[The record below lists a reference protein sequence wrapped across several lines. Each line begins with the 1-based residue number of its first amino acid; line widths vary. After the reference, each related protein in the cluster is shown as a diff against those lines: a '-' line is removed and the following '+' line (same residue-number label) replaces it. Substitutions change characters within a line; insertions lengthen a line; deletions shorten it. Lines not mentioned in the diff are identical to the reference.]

1 MNAPEPINSSENFDR
16 ILRDLENG
24 PAVIYDV
31 RCEIITAM
39 EKIVGHPM
47 NHDIANPIFREAFVD
62 LREIKPDTDMNN
74 LQMLQRNLSWV
85 VRIWKA
91 RAELSRI
98 AYDLGGPFDF
108 AVMQAEQYLAELFIN
123 LNAKSHYDN

>member
-1 MNAPEPINSSENFDR
+1 
-16 ILRDLENG
+16 
-24 PAVIYDV
+24 
-31 RCEIITAM
+31 
-39 EKIVGHPM
+39 
-47 NHDIANPIFREAFVD
+47 
-62 LREIKPDTDMNN
+62 
-74 LQMLQRNLSWV
+74 MLQRNLSWV